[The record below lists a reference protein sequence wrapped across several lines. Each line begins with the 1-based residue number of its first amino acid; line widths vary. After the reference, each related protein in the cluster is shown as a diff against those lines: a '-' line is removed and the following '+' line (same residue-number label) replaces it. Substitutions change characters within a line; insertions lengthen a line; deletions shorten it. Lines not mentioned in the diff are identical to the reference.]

1 MWWKQC
7 RSFIQQGCQALVFRS
22 LGFIFYL
29 VSVSSG
35 STDKMLWEHLYSL
48 FLFTMSSQKTSCL
61 YSLHLRGVVLVVAK
75 ITKGKKDSGGLLNA
89 WGGGRW
95 KETRE
100 EKQRGWVKCFPGI
113 GRATV
118 LEESCS
124 QNRME
129 DSIVGWA
136 CDMWLLRKVVRQDG
150 EEEES
155 SPRLVGKLSVIFSKW
170 ETF

>member
-1 MWWKQC
+1 MWWKQY
-7 RSFIQQGCQALVFRS
+7 RSFIQQGCQALVFRG

-48 FLFTMSSQKTSCL
+48 FFFTMSFQKTSCL
-61 YSLHLRGVVLVVAK
+61 SSLHLRGVVLVVAK

-95 KETRE
+95 KERRE

-124 QNRME
+124 QTGWRTALWAEPVTCGSWEMLSDRM
-129 DSIVGWA
+129 VK
-136 CDMWLLRKVVRQDG
+136 RKRVALD
-150 EEEES
+150 
-155 SPRLVGKLSVIFSKW
+155 
-170 ETF
+170 